1 MKSVR
6 ENDTSSF
13 SRDHEIKYSEQA
25 SYKIENEDYSDALFY
40 QTVSVIPNT
49 TYRVSCM
56 VKTENVENFE
66 NTKTGGAQIAI
77 AGTSEKSENVYG
89 TQDWKRIELL
99 FNSKN
104 REEVNIA
111 FRLGGY
117 NDESKGVAYFSD
129 FKMEQGA
136 QDYDNSWHF
145 ACFVFERIDATYE
158 EDGEIKHTKA
168 TMTQRNR
175 EDIYDDMSRLKEQF
189 ENFQKGKWKL
199 LMIF

>member
-1 MKSVR
+1 
-6 ENDTSSF
+6 
-13 SRDHEIKYSEQA
+13 
-25 SYKIENEDYSDALFY
+25 
-40 QTVSVIPNT
+40 
-49 TYRVSCM
+49 M